1 MTNIRAGMCYL
12 KRLFIFVSCVFI
24 TCVSGTDAA
33 RKSFCESFLHHY
45 EFNPEGRYTHEYH
58 PFLLDK
64 TAESLAELEHTL
76 THAGFNLDGRII
88 IFGYEENAVPS
99 YYTSY
104 TKAKINDE
112 AILKHRIGW
121 SLRLHNRFGIMSGFL
136 FKDFPLLSS
145 RWFKNDDA
153 PIEHVN
159 ADTIFVFN
167 DKAAIFQEHA
177 FGDSLDFMYHVQQA
191 LARKYYQKDMRG
203 IWEDIVIF
211 WKTLY
216 ERALKVSNK
225 QVAGTQDILF
235 SIAYAKHIL
244 MSKIPLVKMFIGP
257 DLTYPIEIS
266 CKQEKGA
273 TLNAQTFVSIMT
285 KRLKAINNEPT
296 VYVFCSFVDG
306 VGKSTML
313 GNIKNWM
320 QHSDNIDQF
329 GHVDNTSSQLIDLF
343 SYAPQVYIADMPA
356 QMSHFTYKP
365 DGHVYVDIKSALSY
379 DEIKDVQ
386 DFVHAHQEQIDQ
398 DAQALTKTVQDI
410 VVHEGYES
418 PALNDIR
425 QASMWFIKN
434 LLLFGKIHDHR
445 WVPFA
450 YKNNVYITQL
460 TAPYETRILMSL
472 DQVRSEGLKNIE
484 TEQMLFDKGIRF
496 PLLYKDFLDYFVNQL
511 KKQDIKHVV
520 FVDFMS
526 MYPRSSRE
534 NIRVNYLL
542 QQQALLAP
550 DFSVDQSLY
559 RYFTSGGD
567 LLYTLCDRDSCAK
580 IEQSLVDETLIR
592 YVLYDCIQKNRYATL
607 SGISLADLTLLIRQ
621 ELKMVPSQEEVF
633 VNECVAHKCAR
644 EAESLNKIYGFSK
657 AFVNISQCSMKRIIA
672 FWQNLQDFF
681 VRNIRHERINR
692 LWEDCGSLRPD
703 NQNSHDEGYCE
714 KLLTTTSGE
723 PLQAIYSLP
732 LECKDEALLTPLLHA
747 LRAVAYASLSNLLF
761 MNKVCRNYYACEYER
776 FLVPSFFIKI
786 GVDDR
791 VYFTRKLFN
800 EIKLEKPPMDQK
812 TAILFNLPT
821 AGSVQDYGEYND
833 QIYRLPWAARATNYG
848 VYAFDC
854 YVAKTKNEQQR
865 ASYPSIISLLV
876 QKNQTEK
883 GMATVMPTE
892 LIMQELAKSTWWQV
906 QSEGMVKEALRNGF
920 CNQQRPDP
928 KKPDPKKNNQESQNQ
943 AILKPRQAPR
953 RLCLGIKQQRSAARM
968 MIRILATLEMVVKD
982 PDSDI
987 VVRYGNREDFKA
999 ALKLFEKITLPKYFD
1014 ILFKDNLFKN
1024 YDRVE
1029 PYPSWAFWD
1038 KL

>member
-1 MTNIRAGMCYL
+1 MCDL
-12 KRLFIFVSCVFI
+12 KRFYIFGGFFFIACIFTCLFGI
-24 TCVSGTDAA
+24 DADRNA
-33 RKSFCESFLHHY
+33 FCESFLHHY

-64 TAESLAELEHTL
+64 TAESLAELERTL
-76 THAGFNLDGRII
+76 TQEGFNLDGRII

-104 TKAKINDE
+104 IKAKINDE

-136 FKDFPLLSS
+136 FKDFPLLSA
-145 RWFKNDDA
+145 RWFKDSD
-153 PIEHVN
+153 PLIEHVN

-167 DKAAIFQEHA
+167 DKASVFQEHA
-177 FGDSLDFMYHVQQA
+177 FGDSLDFMHHVQCA
-191 LARKYYQKDMRG
+191 IARKYYHNDMRG
-203 IWEDIVIF
+203 IWEDIVTF

-235 SIAYAKHIL
+235 SIAYAKHVL
-244 MSKIPLVKMFIGP
+244 KSKIPLAKMFIGP

-273 TLNAQTFVSIMT
+273 TLNAQTFVRLMA
-285 KRLKAINNEPT
+285 KRLQSINNEPT
-296 VYVFCSFVDG
+296 AYVFCSFVDG

-320 QHSDNIDQF
+320 QHGDNIDQF

-365 DGHVYVDIKSALSY
+365 DGHVYVDIKSALSF
-379 DEIKDVQ
+379 DEVKDVR
-386 DFVHAHQEQIDQ
+386 DFVQANQEIIDKETGELVQ
-398 DAQALTKTVQDI
+398 KVQAVITR
-410 VVHEGYES
+410 EGYEA
-418 PALNDIR
+418 PVLNNVN
-425 QASMWFIKN
+425 QASWWFIKN
-434 LLLFGKIHDHR
+434 LILFGKIQDYR
-445 WVPFA
+445 WMPFM
-450 YKNNVYITQL
+450 YKNNFYITQL

-496 PLLYKDFLDYFVNQL
+496 PLPYKDFLDYFVNQL
-511 KKQDIKHVV
+511 KKQNIKHVI

-542 QQQALLAP
+542 QQQALLSQT
-550 DFSVDQSLY
+550 FSVDQSLY
-559 RYFTSGGD
+559 RYFTSGGE
-567 LLYTLCDRDSCAK
+567 LLYTLFDHDSCDNIKQA
-580 IEQSLVDETLIR
+580 LVDEALIR
-592 YVLYDCIQKNRYATL
+592 YTLYDCIQKNRYATL
-607 SGISLADLTLLIRQ
+607 SGVSLSDLTLLIRQ
-621 ELKMVPSQEEVF
+621 ELKIIPTQDEAF
-633 VNECVAHKCAR
+633 VKNCVAHKCAR
-644 EAESLNKIYGFSK
+644 EAESLNNIYGFSK
-657 AFVNISQCSMKRIIA
+657 AFVNISQCSMKRVMA
-672 FWQNLQDFF
+672 FWQKLQDFF
-681 VRNIRHERINR
+681 VHNIRHERINR
-692 LWEDCGSLRPD
+692 LWEECGTLRAD
-703 NQNSHDEGYCE
+703 NQNSQDEGYCE
-714 KLLTTTSGE
+714 KLLLTTTGE
-723 PLQAIYSLP
+723 SLQAIYSLP
-732 LECKDEALLTPLLHA
+732 LECKDDALLTPLLHA
-747 LRAVAYASLSNLLF
+747 LRAIAYASVSNLLF
-761 MNKVCRNYYACEYER
+761 MEKISRNYYTCERER
-776 FLVPSFFIKI
+776 FLVPSFFIKK
-786 GVDDR
+786 GEHER
-791 VYFTRKLFN
+791 LYFTRKLFS
-800 EIKLEKPPMDQK
+800 EIKLEKPPMGQ
-812 TAILFNLPT
+812 ALSILFNLPP

-833 QIYRLPWAARATNYG
+833 QIYRLPWAACATNYG

-854 YVAKTKNEQQR
+854 YVAKMKNEQQR
-865 ASYPSIISLLV
+865 ACYPSIISLLV
-876 QKNQTEK
+876 QKSQSEK

-892 LIMQELAKSTWWQV
+892 VIMQELAKSTWWQV

-920 CNQQRPDP
+920 WNKPRPELKQQ
-928 KKPDPKKNNQESQNQ
+928 KQESCDKQIIQNQ
-943 AILKPRQAPR
+943 RLGQR

-1014 ILFKDNLFKN
+1014 ILFKENLFKN

-1029 PYPSWAFWD
+1029 PYPSWEFWD